1 MRSVWVGEARRREAR
16 GFGFGSGGSFA
27 TDLVRPGAFAAV
39 LVPRGDFA
47 ADLVLRGDFAADLV
61 LRGDF
66 TADLVLLSDD
76 LAADLV
82 RRFADP
88 WTCVALCAGS
98 S

>member
-1 MRSVWVGEARRREAR
+1 MRSVWDGEARRREAR
-16 GFGFGSGGSFA
+16 GFGSGSSFA

-61 LRGDF
+61 L
-66 TADLVLLSDD
+66 LSDD
-76 LAADLV
+76 FAADLV

-88 WTCVALCAGS
+88 GTCVALCIGS